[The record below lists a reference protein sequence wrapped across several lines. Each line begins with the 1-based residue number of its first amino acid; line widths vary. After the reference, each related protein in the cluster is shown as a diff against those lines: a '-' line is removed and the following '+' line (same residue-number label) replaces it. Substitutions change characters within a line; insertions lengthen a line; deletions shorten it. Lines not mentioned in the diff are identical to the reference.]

1 MDLKALGLTEKTG
14 PVTRTRAIVEA
25 ATAALLLASH
35 RRKTHGDGAA
45 AGAHQIRP

>member
-1 MDLKALGLTEKTG
+1 MTLKARGFTEKTG
-14 PVTRTRAIVEA
+14 SVTRTRALVEA

-35 RRKTHGDGAA
+35 RRMTRGDGAA